1 MDINNLDKKK
11 DEEIIEM
18 VLKNPDFY
26 AEIISRYQ
34 DKINRYIC
42 RISAIAKDDVEDL
55 VQDVFLSA
63 YENLNSF
70 DPDLSFSSWIYRIAH
85 NKTINFWKKHER
97 EFGNISVEDNAF
109 IVDSIFFE
117 SSVDLDIEKIENK
130 SQVQKVLQRMSVKYR
145 EVLILKFLEHKDYKE
160 MSDILQKP
168 MGSIATLVNRAKKQ
182 FKKEMEKMEDEFYKK
197 NEDREESEE
206 IREKKYG

>member
-197 NEDREESEE
+197 NEDGEESVE
-206 IREKKYG
+206 IRKKRYG